1 MDTESL
7 GVEQN
12 QYLTFYL
19 DREEFGVGI
28 LKVKE
33 ILEYSTPT
41 RVPMVPEF
49 IQGVINLRGS
59 VVPVVDLKA
68 KFHMPDSEITK
79 KSCVIIIEVNM
90 EGDDTTM
97 GILVDAVSEVMDIV
111 PEDIEPSPSFGAKIK
126 VDFIQGM
133 AKLENQFVMLLDLD
147 KVLSIEEL
155 AVLNQLKGEQPVS
168 QEAIGGVVKD
178 TGAVQA
184 GAL

>member
-7 GVEQN
+7 SVEQN

-19 DREEFGVGI
+19 EREEFGVGI

-97 GILVDAVSEVMDIV
+97 GILVDAVSEVMDIA
-111 PEDIEPSPSFGAKIK
+111 PEDIEPAPSFGAKIK

-133 AKLENQFVMLLDLD
+133 AKLENQFIMLLDLD

-155 AVLNQLKGEQPVS
+155 AVLNQLKGEQAPAANS
-168 QEAIGGVVKD
+168 ATQAAEG
-178 TGAVQA
+178 TGAIQA
-184 GAL
+184 GA

>member
-41 RVPMVPEF
+41 SVPMVPEF

-59 VVPVVDLKA
+59 VVPVIDLKA
-68 KFHMPDSEITK
+68 KFQMPDSDITK

-90 EGDDTTM
+90 EGDYTTM
-97 GILVDAVSEVMDIV
+97 GILVDAVSEVMDIA
-111 PEDIEPSPSFGAKIK
+111 PKDIEPSPSFGARIK

-155 AVLNQLKGEQPVS
+155 AVMHQLKGEQPVS
-168 QEAIGGVVKD
+168 QEGGGGMVTD
-178 TGAVQA
+178 AGAVQA
-184 GAL
+184 GV